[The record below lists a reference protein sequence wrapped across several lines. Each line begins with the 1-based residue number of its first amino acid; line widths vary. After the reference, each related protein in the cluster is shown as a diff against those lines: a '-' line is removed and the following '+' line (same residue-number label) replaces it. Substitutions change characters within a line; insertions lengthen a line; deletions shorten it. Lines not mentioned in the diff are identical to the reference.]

1 MVAVLMS
8 FVPHF
13 DLPFRFLSTGH
24 AATVDQDTLD
34 DVSNCVEA
42 IMRTLQGE
50 RNDNPSFGIPD
61 PTFQLQPIDVG
72 LIIEAVLQ
80 QEPRASLVMEQD
92 PDQFNQLVAD
102 VVARVSI
109 AQGVSNG

>member
-1 MVAVLMS
+1 MS

-13 DLPFRFLSTGH
+13 DIPFRFLSTGH

-34 DVSNCVEA
+34 DISACVEA
-42 IMRTLQGE
+42 IMRTLQGQ
-50 RNDNPSFGIPD
+50 RDDNPNFGIPD
-61 PTFQLQPIDVG
+61 PTFQLQPIDLG
-72 LIIEAVLQ
+72 LITEAVLQ
-80 QEPRASLVMEQD
+80 QEPRASLLLEQS
-92 PDQFNQLVAD
+92 PDAFNQLVAD